1 MSSSQLQSLSRL
13 ASRYVAEG
21 RVPGIVNLV
30 MRNGKIVHF
39 EAVGNRG
46 IDNESPMQVDDL
58 FRIYSMTKPITSV
71 ALMQLY
77 EQGKFQLGPVTTFI
91 PELTGLNVLNEDGTL
106 SRVEREMTMH
116 QLLMHTAASPMG
128 FILLVTP

>member
-58 FRIYSMTKPITSV
+58 F
-71 ALMQLY
+71 
-77 EQGKFQLGPVTTFI
+77 
-91 PELTGLNVLNEDGTL
+91 
-106 SRVEREMTMH
+106 H
-116 QLLMHTAASPMG
+116 
-128 FILLVTP
+128 VTP